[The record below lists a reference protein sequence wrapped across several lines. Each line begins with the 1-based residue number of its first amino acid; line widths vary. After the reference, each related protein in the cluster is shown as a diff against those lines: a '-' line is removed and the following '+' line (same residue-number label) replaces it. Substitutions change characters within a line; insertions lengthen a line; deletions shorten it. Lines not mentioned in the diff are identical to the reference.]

1 MDIATL
7 RTFLAAAETGSFA
20 GAAKRVNASPSSVTE
35 RIKQLEHQ
43 LRARLFERDKRGC
56 RLTAAGRKFLVPA
69 TQAVRALDIA
79 RHEVALPD
87 KFTQSIAFGA
97 QYALW
102 DDRLLEWLA
111 LARIAHPEIAWRVS
125 SGASARLNRDLTEG
139 FLDIA
144 ALYDPV
150 FRRDF
155 GSEILFDDELILVT
169 GGDADHWRDSYVRI
183 EWGREMAAEIASRLD
198 ITPQSGLI
206 LDLGARSADWLKSHA
221 MAGFMPRRSVGKSL
235 LDGTLKIVADVP
247 AFPFPAYVCWNRG
260 LEPSLVAQ
268 IVMSLKAAVLRID

>member
-1 MDIATL
+1 MDIVTL

-20 GAAKRVNASPSSVTE
+20 GAARRVNASPSSVTE
-35 RIKQLEHQ
+35 RIKQLEHTMS
-43 LRARLFERDKRGC
+43 ARLFDRDKRGC
-56 RLTAAGRKFLVPA
+56 RLTAAGKKFLAPA

-87 KFTQSIAFGA
+87 RFTQSISFGA

-102 DDRLLEWLA
+102 DDLLLDWLA
-111 LARIAHPEIAWRVS
+111 QARVVHPATAWRVS
-125 SGASARLNRDLTEG
+125 SGASARLNRDLAEG

-150 FRRDF
+150 FKRDF
-155 GSEILFDDELILVT
+155 GSEILFDDELVLVT
-169 GGDADHWRDSYVRI
+169 GGDPDDWRDSYVRI
-183 EWGREMAAEIASRLD
+183 EWGREMGSEIASRLD

-206 LDLGARSADWLKSHA
+206 LDLGARSADWLKSHV
-221 MAGFMPRRSVGKSL
+221 MAGFMPRRSVAKSL
-235 LDGTLKIVADVP
+235 RDGSLKIVVDAP

-260 LEPSLVAQ
+260 LEPTLVAQ
-268 IVMSLKAAVLRID
+268 IVMSLKAAKLDAD

>member
-1 MDIATL
+1 MDLATL
-7 RTFLAAAETGSFA
+7 RTFLAAAETGSFS

-43 LRARLFERDKRGC
+43 LAARLFERDKRGC

-69 TQAVRALDIA
+69 AQAVRTLDIA

-87 KFTQSIAFGA
+87 RFTRSLAFGA

-102 DDRLLEWLA
+102 DDRLLAWLA
-111 LARIAHPEIAWRVS
+111 KARVDHPDTAWRVS
-125 SGASARLNRDLTEG
+125 SGASARLNRDLAEG

-169 GGDADHWRDSYVRI
+169 GGDPDDWQDSYVRI
-183 EWGREMAAEIASRLD
+183 EWGGETSAEIASGLD
-198 ITPQSGLI
+198 ITPQSGLV

-221 MAGFMPRRSVGKSL
+221 MAGFMPRRSVAKSL
-235 LDGTLKIVADVP
+235 LDGSLHIVAEAP
-247 AFPFPAYVCWNRG
+247 AFPFPAYVCWNRA
-260 LEPSLVAQ
+260 LEPALVAQ
-268 IVMSLKAAVLRID
+268 IAMSLKRAELNNS

>member
-1 MDIATL
+1 MDLGTL
-7 RTFLAAAETGSFA
+7 RTFLAAAETGSFS

-43 LRARLFERDKRGC
+43 LAARLFERDKRGC

-69 TQAVRALDIA
+69 NQAVRALDIA

-87 KFTQSIAFGA
+87 NFTRSLAFGA

-102 DDRLLEWLA
+102 DERLLAWLA
-111 LARIAHPEIAWRVS
+111 RARIDHPETAWRVT
-125 SGASARLNRDLTEG
+125 SGASARLNRDLAEG

-169 GGDADHWRDSYVRI
+169 GGDPDQWRDRYVRI
-183 EWGREMAAEIASRLD
+183 EWGREMGAEIASRLD

-221 MAGFMPRRSVGKSL
+221 MAGFMPRRSVAKSL
-235 LDGTLKIVADVP
+235 LDGSLQVVPDAP
-247 AFPFPAYVCWNRG
+247 AFPFPAYVCWNRA
-260 LEPSLVAQ
+260 LDPAFVAQ
-268 IVMSLKAAVLRID
+268 IVMSLKSAGLNDI